1 MVYAIYARPPQVD
14 HKGNGLTQYPKVT
27 PPSLA
32 STVATVWKRKRIQ
45 NPRRQQTS
53 TAYLFSLWCFFFF
66 FFFPPAPRNAVL
78 PRTEGPMHCGGSED
92 PLCTLFIIKRDF
104 THSTKRIVH
113 TMQPRNLLDEAYVHN
128 QHSRSIPLEACWPCL
143 VRKVRIQIRVGRKK
157 KTKRQRHTHTHDRGG
172 SGGGTH

>member
-14 HKGNGLTQYPKVT
+14 HRGNGLTQYPKVT

-53 TAYLFSLWCFFFF
+53 VFPVVFFFF
-66 FFFPPAPRNAVL
+66 FFFAPETPFSRE
-78 PRTEGPMHCGGSED
+78 EGPMHCGSED

-157 KTKRQRHTHTHDRGG
+157 KTKRQRQTHTHTRQGGKRGG
-172 SGGGTH
+172 LTH